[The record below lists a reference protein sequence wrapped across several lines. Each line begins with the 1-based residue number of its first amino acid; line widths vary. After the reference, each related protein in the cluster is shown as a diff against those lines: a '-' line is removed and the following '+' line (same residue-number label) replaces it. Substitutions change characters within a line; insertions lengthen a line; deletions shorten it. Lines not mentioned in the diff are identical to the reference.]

1 MMIRIRDIASSTF
14 GTEVSTPLIYSDGLS
29 RYRDFQFGTTLS
41 EIAERG
47 HLKMSEA
54 RTIHQRPAVIQ
65 ELQWQAR
72 SFLGSLSRADSVR
85 NILFS
90 FCNGELF
97 RIVVTYDPDRTEGM
111 TEEDLIEAIS
121 EEYGTAARPAAEII
135 LTTTHLYNEGEKLI
149 LDRSEEVIARWENSQ
164 FAFNLFQYSSQNTFG
179 LVAYSKRLDALAQSA
194 MAEAIRLDEQEAPQR
209 GRSVPSMR
217 RPGERTNR
225 PFALKPE
232 LESGEAK
239 SVTRPLGCN
248 QKLIFR
254 GKYALD
260 NLRWTR

>member
-1 MMIRIRDIASSTF
+1 MMIRIRDIASSAF
-14 GTEVSTPLIYSDGLS
+14 GTEVSTPLIYSHGLS
-29 RYRDFQFGTTLS
+29 RYRDFQFGATLS

-121 EEYGTAARPAAEII
+121 EEYGTATRPTAEII
-135 LTTTHLYNEGEKLI
+135 LTSTHLYNEGEKLI
-149 LDRSEEVIARWENSQ
+149 LDQSEEVIARWEDSQ
-164 FAFNLFQYSSQNTFG
+164 FVFNLFQYSSQNTFG

-194 MAEAIRLDEQEAPQR
+194 IAEAIRLDKQEAPQR
-209 GRSVPSMR
+209 EIERQNKLEREVHAKYEKAR
-217 RPGERTNR
+217 RANKAPFR
-225 PFALKPE
+225 P
-232 LESGEAK
+232 
-239 SVTRPLGCN
+239 
-248 QKLIFR
+248 
-254 GKYALD
+254 
-260 NLRWTR
+260 